1 MSTTY
6 KAKAVRWK
14 HGWELHVDGVGVT
27 QVRTLAAA
35 EQQVRDLVETM
46 LDVDASDA
54 NVEVDVDGV
63 QARVQRTKAKAN
75 LAATLQR
82 VAAVEARTEAQDLR
96 LAGLSVSD
104 IAVIMHVSRG
114 RASQLLAEAGTVDPH
129 AQWDD
134 TVDEEARELIDAWV
148 ARVEQGEPAPPA
160 MA

>member
-27 QVRTLAAA
+27 QVRTLSTA

-54 NVEVDVDGV
+54 RIDVDVDGV
-63 QARVQRTKAKAN
+63 QERVRRTKAKAN

-114 RASQLLAEAGTVDPH
+114 RVSQLLAEAGAGED
-129 AQWDD
+129 A
-134 TVDEEARELIDAWV
+134 VDEEARELIDAWF
-148 ARVEQGEPAPPA
+148 ARAEHDEPAPPA

>member
-54 NVEVDVDGV
+54 HVEVDVDGV
-63 QARVQRTKAKAN
+63 QARVRRTKAKAN

-82 VAAVEARTEAQDLR
+82 AAAVEARTEAQDLR

-114 RASQLLAEAGTVDPH
+114 RVSQLLAEGATGE
-129 AQWDD
+129 DD
-134 TVDEEARELIDAWV
+134 AIDEEARELVDAWF
-148 ARVEQGEPAPPA
+148 ARAEHDEPAPPA